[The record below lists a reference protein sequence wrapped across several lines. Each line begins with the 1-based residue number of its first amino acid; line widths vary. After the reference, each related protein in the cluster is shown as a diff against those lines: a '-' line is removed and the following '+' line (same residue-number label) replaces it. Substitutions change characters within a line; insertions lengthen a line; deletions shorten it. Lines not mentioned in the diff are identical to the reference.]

1 MSTTSTTSP
10 GTTAAGGP
18 APRPIR
24 WFGTTW
30 VERGTGYWLRRA
42 AVSLGALAATA
53 AGALLLRLGVSGVR
67 LSEAAPLSL
76 LLMLAI
82 GVCSALAGLRNWK
95 ILTEGK
101 DSLTGWMA
109 EEKQLAGVWLV
120 GSVGAL
126 AVYFARSLVE
136 APGEGLKRAV
146 HDQERAAWH
155 RRSAARAERDA
166 RKAARRRS

>member
-1 MSTTSTTSP
+1 MSTTSTA
-10 GTTAAGGP
+10 GTTTTADGAP
-18 APRPIR
+18 APQPIR

-30 VERGTGYWLRRA
+30 VDRGTGYWLRRA

-67 LSEAAPLSL
+67 ISEAAPLSV

-101 DSLTGWMA
+101 DSLTGWAA

-120 GSVGAL
+120 GFAGAL

-146 HDQERAAWH
+146 HDQETATWL